1 QNGGISGRVLV
12 RGIDSPAALERTLRA
27 AVESIDPQQP
37 VTDVRTLETH
47 RGESLSPYRL
57 TALLMS
63 IFACIALGVTS
74 MGLGGVIAYSIS
86 QRTREIGIRI
96 AIGAQPAQV
105 LRLVLGRTL
114 ALVTIGAALGIVGAL
129 MVSGAVGDLVVGV
142 APGDPMALIGAL
154 VLLVLVAVVAG
165 LVPARRAVRIDPL
178 VALRGR

>member
-1 QNGGISGRVLV
+1 VGRRLSFNGGESWGRVVGVVGDVRLDLERDFEHLVFVPHYQNGGISGRVLV

-74 MGLGGVIAYSIS
+74 MGLGGVIAYS
-86 QRTREIGIRI
+86 
-96 AIGAQPAQV
+96 
-105 LRLVLGRTL
+105 
-114 ALVTIGAALGIVGAL
+114 
-129 MVSGAVGDLVVGV
+129 
-142 APGDPMALIGAL
+142 
-154 VLLVLVAVVAG
+154 
-165 LVPARRAVRIDPL
+165 
-178 VALRGR
+178 